1 MTRLTLIRHG
11 ETAWNA
17 EGRVQ
22 GQTDVPLNAVG
33 RAQAQALVAALEGER
48 FDAVYSS
55 DLARVAETAR
65 PLSTRLGMTPA
76 LDAGLRERHYGMFET
91 LTYVECRQLH
101 PEAFARFSAKDA
113 SFDFESGERLD
124 RFSARSLSSLRA
136 IAERHRGAQ
145 VLVFTHGGV
154 LEMLLREAR
163 GMGLSAPRDFDL
175 PNAAINRFGFEA
187 GTWRMQ
193 TWAEVAH
200 LDETALDEL
209 RD

>member
-33 RAQAQALVAALEGER
+33 RAQALALVAALEREH

-55 DLARVAETAR
+55 DLARVVETAR
-65 PLSTRLGMTPA
+65 PLVTRLGMTPV

-91 LTYVECRQLH
+91 LTYVECRQQH
-101 PEAFARFSAKDA
+101 PEAFARFTAKDA
-113 SFDFESGERLD
+113 TFDFESGERLD
-124 RFSARSLSSLRA
+124 GFFERSLASLRA

-145 VLVFTHGGV
+145 ILVFTHGGV
-154 LEMLLREAR
+154 LEMLRREAR
-163 GMGLSAPRDFDL
+163 GMGLAAPRDFDI
-175 PNAAINRFGFEA
+175 PNAAINRFGYDRGA
-187 GTWRMQ
+187 WGMQ
-193 TWAEVAH
+193 TWADITH
-200 LDETALDEL
+200 LESALDDL